1 MNLPQ
6 TKRREQQNNS
16 PFSRTIDKYNMEV
29 LLPLCH
35 NIGPP
40 PFVHETDV
48 TSSAPRQI
56 SIIHQLIL
64 IRRFPSDSASIH
76 SLLLL
81 CLFCTNIT
89 TSHVL
94 FTCGSNSMCFSG
106 LQITSR
112 FFFFSHIPNIPTRR
126 IAHVP
131 VAIAILDEIFL
142 FYVQTSMTFHKS
154 GV

>member
-29 LLPLCH
+29 LLPSCH

-81 CLFCTNIT
+81 CLFCTHIT
-89 TSHVL
+89 MSHVL

-112 FFFFSHIPNIPTRR
+112 FFFLFSYSKYSDQKNCPCASRNCDIRWNIFVLCTDKHDFP
-126 IAHVP
+126 
-131 VAIAILDEIFL
+131 
-142 FYVQTSMTFHKS
+142 
-154 GV
+154 